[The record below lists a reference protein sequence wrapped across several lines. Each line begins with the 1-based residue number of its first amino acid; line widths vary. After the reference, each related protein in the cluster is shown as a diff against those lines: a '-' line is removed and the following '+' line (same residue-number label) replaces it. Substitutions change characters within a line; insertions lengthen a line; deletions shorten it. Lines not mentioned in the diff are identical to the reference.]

1 MRFLGAIERLC
12 LERIGERTKEGVGVG
27 CGMDECEW
35 TGLGVVSG
43 WDWVGV

>member
-27 CGMDECEW
+27 CEMNVDGPDW
-35 TGLGVVSG
+35 GL
-43 WDWVGV
+43 